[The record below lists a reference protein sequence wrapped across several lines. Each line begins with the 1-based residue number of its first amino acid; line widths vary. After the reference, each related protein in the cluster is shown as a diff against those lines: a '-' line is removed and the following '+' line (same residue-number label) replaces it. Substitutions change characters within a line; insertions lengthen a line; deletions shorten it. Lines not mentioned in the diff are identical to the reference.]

1 MIIYGRDT
9 LYSFSGEFGSG
20 CNRSLVH
27 SSFSTVSNTTLSPVT
42 CEHGGVSDSNRWRY
56 EGLVWLC
63 ITSKFGAVWM
73 AGSGER
79 IFLISESL
87 EA

>member
-9 LYSFSGEFGSG
+9 WCSFSGDFGSV
-20 CNRSLVH
+20 CTRSWIDIP
-27 SSFSTVSNTTLSPVT
+27 VSASLELTLSPVA
-42 CEHGGVSDSNRWRY
+42 CGQHRVRWSRRWFY

-73 AGSGER
+73 AGSGE
-79 IFLISESL
+79 
-87 EA
+87 

>member
-9 LYSFSGEFGSG
+9 LYSFSGDFGSG
-20 CNRSLVH
+20 CTRSWDD
-27 SSFSTVSNTTLSPVT
+27 SSFSALSDAT
-42 CEHGGVSDSNRWRY
+42 FSSGINEQRGNKIFEWWFY

-73 AGSGER
+73 AGSGE
-79 IFLISESL
+79 
-87 EA
+87 